1 MFSILEKFVKIKL
14 IYSMGFFSPFFIC
27 GGAMAL
33 EELLESTLK
42 GMGYELVEVEQLA
55 HNKLLRIFVDKEG
68 GINIDDCVTISNHLS
83 RLFAVEN
90 IDYGRLEV
98 SSPGLDR
105 PLRKE
110 ADFLRFTGETAKLRL
125 RIPIEGQRNFVGV
138 LREVNNG
145 IIKLEVEGKL
155 LDLELSN
162 IGKARLVP
170 KL

>member
-1 MFSILEKFVKIKL
+1 
-14 IYSMGFFSPFFIC
+14 MGFFSPFFIC

-33 EELLESTLK
+33 EELLESTLN
-42 GMGYELVEVEQLA
+42 GLGYELVEVERSA
-55 HNKLLRIFVDKEG
+55 HNKLLRIFVDKAG
-68 GINIDDCVTISNHLS
+68 GICIDDCVTISNHLS

-105 PLRKE
+105 PLRRE
-110 ADFLRFTGETAKLRL
+110 TDFLRFKGETIKLKL
-125 RIPIEGQRNFVGV
+125 RIPLEGQKNFVGI
-138 LREVNNG
+138 LREVDNG
-145 IIKLEVEGKL
+145 IIKLEIEEKL

-162 IGKARLVP
+162 VGKARLVP

>member
-1 MFSILEKFVKIKL
+1 
-14 IYSMGFFSPFFIC
+14 
-27 GGAMAL
+27 MAL
-33 EELLESTLK
+33 EELLESTLA

-55 HNKLLRIFVDKEG
+55 RGKLLRIFVDKEG
-68 GINIDDCVTISNHLS
+68 GISIDDCVTISNHLS
-83 RLFAVEN
+83 RLLVVEN

-110 ADFLRFTGETAKLRL
+110 ADFLRFKGETVKLRL
-125 RIPIEGQRNFVGV
+125 RIPVQEQRNFLGV

-145 IIKLEVEGKL
+145 RITLEVEGKL

-162 IGKARLVP
+162 LGKARLVP

>member
-1 MFSILEKFVKIKL
+1 
-14 IYSMGFFSPFFIC
+14 
-27 GGAMAL
+27 MAL

-162 IGKARLVP
+162 VGKARLVP

>member
-1 MFSILEKFVKIKL
+1 
-14 IYSMGFFSPFFIC
+14 
-27 GGAMAL
+27 MAL

-110 ADFLRFTGETAKLRL
+110 VDFLRFTGETAKLRL

>member
-1 MFSILEKFVKIKL
+1 MT
-14 IYSMGFFSPFFIC
+14 
-27 GGAMAL
+27 L
-33 EELLESTLK
+33 EELLESTLE
-42 GMGYELVEVEQLA
+42 GMGYELVEVERLA
-55 HNKLLRIFVDKEG
+55 HNRLLRIFVDKKEG
-68 GINIDDCVTISNHLS
+68 ISIDDCVAISNHLS
-83 RLFAVEN
+83 HLLAVEN

-110 ADFLRFTGETAKLRL
+110 ADFLRFKGETIKLKL
-125 RIPIEGQRNFVGV
+125 RIPVQGQRNFVGV
-138 LREVNNG
+138 LQEVNDG

-162 IGKARLVP
+162 LGKARLVP

>member
-1 MFSILEKFVKIKL
+1 
-14 IYSMGFFSPFFIC
+14 
-27 GGAMAL
+27 MAL

-42 GMGYELVEVEQLA
+42 GMGYELVEVERLA

-68 GINIDDCVTISNHLS
+68 GIGIDDCVTISNHLS

-110 ADFLRFTGETAKLRL
+110 ADFLRFMGETIKLKL
-125 RIPIEGQRNFVGV
+125 RIPIQGQRNFVGV

-145 IIKLEVEGKL
+145 IIKLEVEGKS

-162 IGKARLVP
+162 VGKARLVP

>member
-1 MFSILEKFVKIKL
+1 MV
-14 IYSMGFFSPFFIC
+14 
-27 GGAMAL
+27 L
-33 EELLESTLK
+33 EELLESTLQ
-42 GMGYELVEVEQLA
+42 GMGYELVEVERLA

-68 GINIDDCVTISNHLS
+68 GINIDDCVAISNHLS

-110 ADFLRFTGETAKLRL
+110 ADFIRFTGETVKLKL
-125 RIPIEGQRNFVGV
+125 RIPIQGQRNFMGV
-138 LREVNNG
+138 LRETNNG
-145 IIKLEVEGKL
+145 IIKLESEGKL
-155 LDLELSN
+155 FDLELSN
-162 IGKARLVP
+162 VGKARLVP

>member
-1 MFSILEKFVKIKL
+1 MV
-14 IYSMGFFSPFFIC
+14 
-27 GGAMAL
+27 L
-33 EELLESTLK
+33 EELLESTLQ
-42 GMGYELVEVEQLA
+42 GMGYELIEVERLA
-55 HNKLLRIFVDKEG
+55 HNKLLRIFVDKED
-68 GINIDDCVTISNHLS
+68 GINIDDCVAISNHLS

-110 ADFLRFTGETAKLRL
+110 ADFIRFKGETVKLKL
-125 RIPIEGQRNFVGV
+125 RIPIQGQRNFVGV
-138 LREVNNG
+138 LREINNG
-145 IIKLEVEGKL
+145 IIKLESEGKL

-162 IGKARLVP
+162 LGKARLVP